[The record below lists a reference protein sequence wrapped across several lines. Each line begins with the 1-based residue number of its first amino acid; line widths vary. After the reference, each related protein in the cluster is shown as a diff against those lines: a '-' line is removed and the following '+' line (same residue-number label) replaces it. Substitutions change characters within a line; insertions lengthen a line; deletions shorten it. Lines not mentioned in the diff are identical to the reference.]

1 LQGDFRIG
9 DQLVQPKINSVEHDG
24 VMHRLEPKVM
34 QVLVTLAADHGEVV
48 TREHL
53 HSAVWPDVFVGEDV
67 LIRAISEIRRVFDDD
82 PKSPHIVQTVPK
94 VGYRLIACV
103 VEMETPTSS
112 AQANNGTMQSKD
124 AETPVVGHSS
134 LAVSEAGGQVV
145 PLVTSRFRWVPVL
158 GLCVLLLAVAVVA
171 LLHRNM
177 RSGASPTAYTSRPL
191 TTYPGSQLQPDF
203 SPDGNALTFVWTK
216 PNDVSHIYTLSL
228 GSESPVRLTSSTDQE
243 LNPAWSPD
251 GRQIAFVRHSEKQ
264 SSINVISAL
273 GGSEREVYV
282 LPVNSVWEY
291 GGLSWA
297 ADGNHLIFSQY
308 ARAGAPSQLVELD
321 LTTRAVRT
329 LTNPPEGWDGDWM
342 PAVSPDGRVLVFARG
357 TERSVRDL
365 YTMNLPAGTPHRLTS
380 DGRLILGVTWSSD
393 GSHVVFSS
401 DRGGTLALWRVAL
414 SGGAPVR
421 EPVGTDDAYSPT
433 IARRGDRLAYSHGS
447 ADWSIDEISLDG
459 RNKPE
464 ESEILSSS
472 EQDEAPA
479 IAPTGDRF
487 AFQSWRS
494 GAQEIWI
501 SGINGSNP
509 IQLTDMGTSEGSP
522 AWSPDAMSLAF
533 DARTD
538 SFAHIYTMDATGA
551 RLRQVTK
558 GQFNDIVPN
567 WSPDGRWIYFGSN
580 RSGSWQIWR
589 TASDGSGD
597 LQRVTSGEG
606 MVARISYDGKW
617 LYFTHFA
624 DAGLWRMPINGGT
637 EVKVF
642 DGPPVDHQDYWTIA
656 PEGVYVLRSLNG
668 TNEIVRLNP
677 DTGETK
683 TFVELKH
690 TPTLFGGVAVMPG
703 GRLLLFSEMQ
713 HAESGITLVGH
724 YQ

>member
-1 LQGDFRIG
+1 M
-9 DQLVQPKINSVEHDG
+9 VQPNIHSIEHNG

-34 QVLVTLAADHGEVV
+34 QVLLTLAANSGEVL
-48 TREHL
+48 THEHIRL
-53 HSAVWPDVFVGEDV
+53 AVWPDVFVGEDV
-67 LIRAISEIRRVFDDD
+67 LIRAISEIRRVFEDD

-94 VGYRLIACV
+94 VGYRLIAPV
-103 VEMETPTSS
+103 MEVEGLASS
-112 AQANNGTMQSKD
+112 AQAKDGPKQSNEP
-124 AETPVVGHSS
+124 ETPAARPASPT
-134 LAVSEAGGQVV
+134 VSEAGGQVV
-145 PLVTSRFRWVPVL
+145 PHETSRFRWVPVL
-158 GLCVLLLAVAVVA
+158 GLCVLLLAVAVGA

-177 RSGASPTAYTSRPL
+177 RSGASPAAYTSRPL

-216 PNDVSHIYTLSL
+216 PNDVSHIYMLSL

-291 GGLSWA
+291 GGLSWT
-297 ADGNHLIFSQY
+297 ADGNHLIFPQY
-308 ARAGAPSQLVELD
+308 PRAGAPSQLVELD

-329 LTNPPEGWDGDWM
+329 LTHPPEGWDGDWM

-365 YTMNLPAGTPHRLTS
+365 YAMDLPAGTPRRLTN

-393 GSHVVFSS
+393 GSHVIFSS

-421 EPVGTDDAYSPT
+421 EPVGTDNAYSPT
-433 IARRGDRLAYSHGS
+433 IARHGDRLAYSHGS
-447 ADWSIDEISLDG
+447 ADWSIDAITLGG
-459 RNKPE
+459 RGKPE
-464 ESEILSSS
+464 ESEVLSSS

-479 IAPTGDRF
+479 IAPTSDRL

-494 GAQEIWI
+494 GAQEIWV
-501 SGINGSNP
+501 SDINGSNP
-509 IQLTDMGTSEGSP
+509 IQLTTMGASEGSP
-522 AWSPDAMSLAF
+522 AWSPDAKSLAF
-533 DARTD
+533 DARPD

-551 RLRQVTK
+551 HLRRLTK
-558 GQFNDIVPN
+558 GNFNDIVPS
-567 WSPDGRWIYFGSN
+567 WSPDGRYIYFGSN

-589 TASDGSGD
+589 TAADGSGEP
-597 LQRVTSGEG
+597 QRVTNGQG
-606 MVARISYDGKW
+606 MVAKISPDGRW
-617 LYFTHFA
+617 LYFTRFA
-624 DAGLWRMPINGGT
+624 DAGLWKMPIEGGP
-637 EVKVF
+637 EVKIL
-642 DGPPVDHQDYWTIA
+642 DAPPGDHQDYWTVMPHGI
-656 PEGVYVLRSLNG
+656 YVLQSQNRN
-668 TNEIVRLNP
+668 NEIVCLNP
-677 DTGETK
+677 ETGK
-683 TFVELKH
+683 VENAATLEH
-690 TPTLFGGVAVMPG
+690 MPTLFGGVAITPDG
-703 GRLLLFSEMQ
+703 KRLLLSEMKR
-713 HAESGITLVGH
+713 AESGITLVEH